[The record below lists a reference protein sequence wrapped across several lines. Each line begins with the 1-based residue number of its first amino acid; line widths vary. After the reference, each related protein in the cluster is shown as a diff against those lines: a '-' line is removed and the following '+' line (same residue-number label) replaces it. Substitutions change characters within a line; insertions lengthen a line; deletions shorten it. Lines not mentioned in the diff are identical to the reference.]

1 MESGMEMTRFRRPL
15 RGLLRRLKARA
26 VLLLALALLGAGVG
40 VGFGGAGHP
49 AGGDAP
55 AAGPGANADAYAY
68 AHAGT
73 AGLLPPSPRPNQR
86 FSPRP
91 GAKHRGVRGGGGTC
105 TPSPGAASATP
116 TPWPTIRPI
125 MPTIAVPT
133 IGIRP
138 PARPTIDLGQLLA
151 PTRLGRPRLATPPPL
166 ALPTI
171 DLTTLGTPPPRR

>member
-1 MESGMEMTRFRRPL
+1 MEYRMEMTLL
-15 RGLLRRLKARA
+15 RGRLRRWKAGT
-26 VLLLALALLGAGVG
+26 VLLLALALLGAG

-55 AAGPGANADAYAY
+55 AAAGSGTSADAHAYAY
-68 AHAGT
+68 AGAAGP
-73 AGLLPPSPRPNQR
+73 LLPSPRTNQR

-116 TPWPTIRPI
+116 TPWPTIRPV

-151 PTRLGRPRLATPPPL
+151 PTRPGRPRPAPAPPL

-171 DLTTLGTPPPRR
+171 DLTTLGTPPRR

>member
-1 MESGMEMTRFRRPL
+1 MKYGMEMTRLRGRLRRPL
-15 RGLLRRLKARA
+15 RRWKARA

-55 AAGPGANADAYAY
+55 AAAGSGANADAYAH
-68 AHAGT
+68 AHAGV
-73 AGLLPPSPRPNQR
+73 AGPLPPSPWTNQR

-91 GAKHRGVRGGGGTC
+91 GAKHRGIRGGGTC

-151 PTRLGRPRLATPPPL
+151 PTRPGRPRLATPPPL

-171 DLTTLGTPPPRR
+171 DLTTLGTPAPRR

>member
-1 MESGMEMTRFRRPL
+1 MEMTPLRRPL

-26 VLLLALALLGAGVG
+26 VLLLALGLLGAGVD
-40 VGFGGAGHP
+40 VGFDSAGHP
-49 AGGDAP
+49 AGGDQPAAAGSGANTNTDSYAYP
-55 AAGPGANADAYAY
+55 HAGAAGP
-68 AHAGT
+68 
-73 AGLLPPSPRPNQR
+73 LLPSPGINQR

-116 TPWPTIRPI
+116 TPWPTIRPV

>member
-1 MESGMEMTRFRRPL
+1 MKYGMEMTLLRGRLRRPL
-15 RGLLRRLKARA
+15 RRWKARA
-26 VLLLALALLGAGVG
+26 VLLLALALLGAGIG
-40 VGFGGAGHP
+40 VGFGDAGHP

-55 AAGPGANADAYAY
+55 AAAGSGANTDAYAR
-68 AHAGT
+68 AGA
-73 AGLLPPSPRPNQR
+73 AGLLPPSPLPNQR

-133 IGIRP
+133 IRIRP
-138 PARPTIDLGQLLA
+138 PARPTIDLNQLLA
-151 PTRLGRPRLATPPPL
+151 PTRPGRPPPATPPLL